1 MTANYVLLE
10 RITVGEAG
18 AASVTFNNIPQ
29 SGYTDL
35 KIVMSARSTGTYGN
49 GLDVANVQFGTSGG
63 ISVTGYSDKVVYGNG
78 ASATSSSSSA
88 IQFHIDGS
96 DATANTFGNAEL
108 YVPNFTSGNY
118 KSVSFDKVTETNGT
132 TAFALLTA
140 GLWSN
145 TGAITSVK
153 FTTPANGNYAQ
164 YSSFSLYGLAAV
176 GTTPVIAPYAS
187 GGDIIETDGTYWYH
201 AFLSSGTF
209 TPAKA
214 LSCDYLVVAGGGGS
228 DGGFGGGAGAG
239 GLRSTVT
246 ISGGGA
252 SAESALAL
260 AANVAQTVLVG
271 AGGAGATHGVT
282 PGTGTGAN
290 GSNSVFA
297 SITSVGGGA
306 GSTSALGL
314 SGGSSGGNS
323 NINGSAASPTTNQG
337 YAGGTTSTT
346 AVHGG
351 GGGGAGS
358 AGSNGV
364 GSAPSGNAG
373 AGGNGIYTAMTD
385 AFGALTGLGQLS
397 STHYYFAGGGG
408 GGTYHNS
415 SSASGG
421 LGGGGTGSGTGAGA
435 DGIPNTG
442 GGGGGGSYVGSTHYA
457 GGKGGSGLIILRYAI

>member
-1 MTANYVLLE
+1 MTANYILLE

-18 AASVTFNNIPQ
+18 AASVTFNNLNAITA
-29 SGYTDL
+29 YTDL
-35 KIVMSARSTGTYGN
+35 KIVCSTRTATAAVGDALWLSFN
-49 GLDVANVQFGTSGG
+49 SGG
-63 ISVTGYSDKVVYGNG
+63 GTLSGKRLYGNG
-78 ASATSSSSSA
+78 ASAA
-88 IQFHIDGS
+88 S
-96 DATANTFGNAEL
+96 DTDYYGAWDTGANATNYTFGNTEF
-108 YVPNFTSGNY
+108 YIPNFAGSNA
-118 KSVSFDKVTETNGT
+118 KSFSSDSVSENNGT
-132 TAFALLTA
+132 TAYASMIAHLS
-140 GLWSN
+140 SN
-145 TGAITSVK
+145 TAPITKIVISTESGANFV
-153 FTTPANGNYAQ
+153 Q
-164 YSSFSLYGLAAV
+164 YSTFSLYGLAAV
-176 GTTPVIAPYAS
+176 GTTPVVAPYAS

-214 LSCDYLVVAGGGGS
+214 LSCDYLVIAGGGGS

-252 SAESALAL
+252 AAESALAL